1 MKNIRYSKVYVRGW
15 TVRRKKPNERRR
27 QSCDT
32 IGRGETARVDKLRDV
47 VDGRGRMSDV
57 IGDRWEG
64 SRRASR
70 LREEEREEERK
81 KVV

>member
-1 MKNIRYSKVYVRGW
+1 
-15 TVRRKKPNERRR
+15 VRRKKPNERRR

-64 SRRASR
+64 NGRASR